1 MENLILSFNVVLPL
15 FLTMA
20 LGYVLKY
27 IGMFDERTLDSMNNV
42 AFKSF
47 LPILLFYNIYK
58 TDIKGV
64 FNPKLMTFAAISV
77 ITLFIS
83 LYIVVPFIEKNN
95 KKRGVLVQGIFRSNF
110 VIFGIPVTASL
121 FGEDQ
126 VGVASLL
133 IAIVVPLFNILSVF
147 ALEAFRGGK
156 PDYKKILKGV
166 IKNPLIIA
174 SCVGIVTILL
184 GIKLP
189 TAIENTVS
197 DISKIATPLSLIL
210 LGGSFKFNEIKKHLK
225 QTTIGVIGKI
235 IVIPCI
241 FIPIC
246 ILAGY
251 RNVEL
256 ATLMVIFA
264 APTAVSSFTMAQQMN
279 ADYELA
285 GQIVVFTSA
294 FCVLTVFL
302 WIFILKQFNLI

>member
-27 IGMFDERTLDSMNNV
+27 IGMFDDRTLDTMNNV
-42 AFKSF
+42 SFKSF
-47 LPILLFYNIYK
+47 LPLLLFYNIYK
-58 TDIKGV
+58 TNIKDV
-64 FNPKLMTFAAISV
+64 FNPRLMVFSAFCV
-77 ITLFIS
+77 ITLFIT
-83 LYIVVPFIEKNN
+83 LYVSMPFIEKNN

-133 IAIVVPLFNILSVF
+133 IAIVIPLFNMLSVF

-156 PDYKKILKGV
+156 PDFKKVIKGI

-174 SCVGIVTILL
+174 SFIGIITISV

-189 TAIENTVS
+189 SPIEKTIS

-210 LGGSFKFNEIKKHLK
+210 LGGSFKFTEIKKHLK
-225 QTTIGVIGKI
+225 QTAIGVIGKI
-235 IVIPCI
+235 LVVPCI

-251 RNVEL
+251 RDVEL

-264 APTAVSSFTMAQQMN
+264 APTAVSSFTMAQQMD
-279 ADYELA
+279 ADSDLA
-285 GQIVVFTSA
+285 GQIVVFSSA
-294 FCVLTVFL
+294 FCVFTVFL
-302 WIFILKQFNLI
+302 WIFILKQLGLI

>member
-64 FNPKLMTFAAISV
+64 FNPNLMTFAAISV
-77 ITLFIS
+77 IILFIS
-83 LYIVVPFIEKNN
+83 LYIVVPFIEKDN

-147 ALEAFRGGK
+147 SLEAFRGGK

-174 SCVGIVTILL
+174 SCIGIITIFL

-189 TAIENTVS
+189 TAIEKTVS

-210 LGGSFKFNEIKKHLK
+210 LGASFKFNEIKKHLK

-264 APTAVSSFTMAQQMN
+264 APTAVSSFTMAQQMD
-279 ADYELA
+279 ADYNLA